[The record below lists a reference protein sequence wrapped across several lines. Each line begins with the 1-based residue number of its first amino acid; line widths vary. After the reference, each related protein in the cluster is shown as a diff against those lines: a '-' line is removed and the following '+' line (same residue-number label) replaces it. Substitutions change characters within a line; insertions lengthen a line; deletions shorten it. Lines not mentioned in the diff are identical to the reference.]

1 MIICV
6 VCDNGVFLNKRG
18 VFVEI
23 IVVDDND
30 NGLKFEFIDYL
41 FIVKED
47 VLVGIVLYEF
57 IVKDSD
63 FGVNINMEFYIYD
76 GN

>member
-47 VLVGIVLYEF
+47 V
-57 IVKDSD
+57 
-63 FGVNINMEFYIYD
+63 
-76 GN
+76 